1 MAEKHMEVSLDD
13 VYFAYDGS
21 REPSVD
27 IAFFL
32 NPWGSRAGWPAARFY
47 FLKVRVFRLT
57 KIPFISSIFLSS
69 RKKRLDTRS

>member
-32 NPWGSRAGWPAARFY
+32 NPWGIEGRMACCA
-47 FLKVRVFRLT
+47 FLF
-57 KIPFISSIFLSS
+57 FEGEGF
-69 RKKRLDTRS
+69 